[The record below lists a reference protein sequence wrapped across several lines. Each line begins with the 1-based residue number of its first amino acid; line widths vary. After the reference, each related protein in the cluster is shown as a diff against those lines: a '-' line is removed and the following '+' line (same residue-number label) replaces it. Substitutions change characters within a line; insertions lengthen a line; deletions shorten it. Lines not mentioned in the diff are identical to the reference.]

1 METPTAFIA
10 ADRAAALAG
19 MTTLPETMEGSVLF
33 ADISGFTALLEK
45 LAAQLGPTEAA
56 DQLTTQ
62 INLVFAALIDQVEQF
77 QGVVVSF
84 GGDALSCWFH
94 LDNGRRATACAL
106 AMQAAMAKFT
116 QIELADGTVV
126 TLALKVGLTSGTVR
140 RLAVGDPAI
149 QRLDVMAGAA
159 MLELGAV
166 LQDLERGEIRV
177 GSGAL
182 QQIEEELAINAW
194 YLNEHQTLGAQSIA
208 RVTGFRP
215 ETLPAT
221 ANPTFVS
228 APTETTPIVDE
239 ALLVD
244 WLLPPVYARVCQEQG
259 RFLNDLRPVVVL
271 FLQFNGL
278 DYVHDTLVGAKLDAF
293 VRWAQHC
300 LARYEGFL
308 LKLTID
314 DKGSYLLATFGALES
329 HDDNAERAAAA
340 ALDLRHAPEEFSFI
354 TSVQIGLHQG
364 RILAGAFGSKKR
376 AAYDLLGSAVNLTN
390 RLMTSA
396 APNQILASKRI
407 IESVCDHFQFGPPT
421 LTPLKGVGDLYL
433 YELRDRLP
441 VSLPIYDEP
450 ILEREAELSFLSQI
464 LEQVFA
470 SQGQIVL
477 IEGEAGIGKS
487 RLVAEFRRRAA
498 TIGCIV
504 ATAVCESF
512 SRENIY
518 QSWQQ
523 ILFTLPSIAAED
535 SLAIHDP
542 LLSNFLGLTF
552 MPGATKRAQV
562 SPQQQATTYA
572 RITVLL
578 LTEAYQRPLVLIF
591 EDIQWLDQA
600 SVNLLKSFYQH
611 ITHVP
616 VLLLFVQ
623 RPTSSDSEQLLA
635 TLSPLA
641 NFHHLALSP
650 LSQKTIQL
658 VIEDQLEGRALPL
671 LLAFIARRAQGNP
684 FYAEELLLALYGL
697 NLLVYHKE
705 SNEWD
710 LGPTLIA
717 RLQAENC
724 LHKEPVSGEWVLAV
738 NAALATIDLGISDAL
753 HQLLLA
759 AIDDLPEACRQIVQI
774 ASVIGGA
781 FTSTFLQQIY
791 PSPIDLPSLCEQL
804 QLLVR
809 HQLLVRLNV
818 DDKEQYEF
826 RRHLTG
832 AVVYATMIETQ
843 RQTLHAAVAQAI
855 ERSQPTAMTLL
866 AYHFSRSHLTEKGC
880 YYLARAAQ
888 IARQEEAN
896 QTAFNYYNQ
905 LLTLDEAWPW
915 LQGKIEV
922 AHILGLR
929 SEEEQTLRKLAAWP
943 TAPRFTVRYLYAQYY
958 AAIGHYELAAQSA
971 EQAFAIAKEQAKPL
985 DQACAG
991 VLLALI
997 ARRQGNYEQIQ
1008 AHCETALAL
1017 LQKPHLPAAASDRL
1031 LVDLYNHCGYA
1042 YRQQGAY
1049 PQAQLYSERAL
1060 QLCYA
1065 RGYRRGEAAALN
1077 TMAAIAYYRRE
1088 FADEERHREAAI
1100 QIQRQIG
1107 DLAGEGV
1114 NLYHRALV
1122 LYEAGQLEAAERWAL
1137 AALQIHQSTE
1147 DLRAELNVRNLLGLL
1162 YAQFGEV
1169 GEATTEL
1176 QHSLQ
1181 ISGQIGDE
1189 AGKAYT
1195 LCHLGVVLRDW
1206 GRLRVA
1212 AEYLEESWQLADRQG
1227 DRYLSAMC
1235 QSHLAIVRLLEEK
1248 FERAIQLAQQA
1259 LNEREALHAPSLT
1272 TGDLTTLARAYWG
1285 LGKDEQALDYAERA
1299 LERLT
1304 ESYAVG
1310 VEFPHHDYFHCATV
1324 LRHVGRFAAAYDALQ
1339 AAFKGLTTRA
1349 DGISNPTRRQA
1360 FLALPPVNS
1369 EIMAAFT

>member
-1 METPTAFIA
+1 MERPAAFIA

-19 MTTLPETMEGSVLF
+19 ATTLPETMEGSVLF

-45 LAAQLGPTEAA
+45 MAAQFGPTEAA

-62 INLVFAALIDQVEQF
+62 INLVFADLIDQVEQF
-77 QGVVVSF
+77 QGTVVGF

-106 AMQAAMAKFT
+106 AMQQAMEKFAH
-116 QIELADGTVV
+116 IELEDGTSVI
-126 TLALKVGLTSGTVR
+126 LALKVGLTSGTVR
-140 RLAVGDPAI
+140 RLVVGDPAI
-149 QRLDVMAGAA
+149 QLLDVMAGAA

-166 LQDLERGEIRV
+166 LHESARGEIRV
-177 GSGAL
+177 GPGAL
-182 QQIEEELAINAW
+182 QQIEEALVTTAW
-194 YLNEHQTLGAQSIA
+194 YLNEQEQAIA
-208 RVTGFRP
+208 RVAGFRP
-215 ETLPAT
+215 AALT
-221 ANPTFVS
+221 AAANTALAP
-228 APTETTPIVDE
+228 APTQPIPVLDE

-244 WLLPPVYARVCQEQG
+244 WLLPPVYDRVRQGQG

-278 DYVHDTLVGAKLDAF
+278 DYVNDELVGAKLDAY
-293 VRWAQHC
+293 VRWVQHC

-329 HDDNAERAAAA
+329 HDDDAQRAAAA
-340 ALDLRHAPEEFSFI
+340 ALELRSAPEEFSFI

-396 APNQILASKRI
+396 APNQILTSKRI
-407 IESVCDHFQFGPPT
+407 IEAVCDHFQFGPPT
-421 LTPLKGVGDLYL
+421 LTPLKGVGDRYL

-441 VSLPIYDEP
+441 VNLSVYDEP
-450 ILEREAELSFLSQI
+450 ILEREAELNFLSQI

-487 RLVAEFRRRAA
+487 RLVAEFRRRAT
-498 TIGCIV
+498 TIGCVV

-535 SLAIHDP
+535 SLAMHDP

-552 MPGATKRAQV
+552 MPGATKGAHL
-562 SPQQQATTYA
+562 SPQQQATTFA
-572 RITVLL
+572 RITDLL
-578 LTEAYQRPLVLIF
+578 LAEAHQRPLVLIF
-591 EDIQWLDQA
+591 EDIQWLDHA
-600 SVNLLKSFYQH
+600 SVNLLKSFYQRMANA
-611 ITHVP
+611 P

-623 RPTSSDSEQLLA
+623 RPAGSDSAQLLA
-635 TLSPLA
+635 NLSSLA
-641 NFHHLALSP
+641 KFHHRALAP
-650 LSQKTIQL
+650 LSHKAIQAI
-658 VIEDQLEGRALPL
+658 IEDQLAGRALPL
-671 LLAFIARRAQGNP
+671 LLALIAIRAQGNP
-684 FYAEELLLALYGL
+684 YYAEELLLALYDL
-697 NLLVYHKE
+697 NLLVYKKE

-710 LGPTLIA
+710 LAPALFA

-724 LHKEPVSGEWVLAV
+724 LRKDPVSGEWRLEV
-738 NAALATIDLGISDAL
+738 NAALATIALGIPDAI
-753 HQLLLA
+753 HQLVLA
-759 AIDDLPEACRQIVQI
+759 AIDELPEGCRQIVQI
-774 ASVIGGA
+774 ASVIGGP
-781 FTSTFLQQIY
+781 FTCTFLQQVY
-791 PSPIDLPSLCEQL
+791 PSPIDLPGLREQL

-809 HQLLVRLNV
+809 HQLLVRLRA
-818 DDKEQYEF
+818 DDEEQYEF
-826 RRHLTG
+826 RRHLTQ
-832 AVVYATMIETQ
+832 AVVYATMVETQ
-843 RQTLHAAVAQAI
+843 RQTLHAAVGQLMA
-855 ERSQPTAMTLL
+855 RRQPTAAPLL
-866 AYHFSRSHLTEKGC
+866 AYHFSRSHLAEKSRH
-880 YYLARAAQ
+880 YLELAVHA
-888 IARQEEAN
+888 ARQEEAN
-896 QTAFNYYNQ
+896 QAALNYYNQ
-905 LLTLDEAWPW
+905 LLALDEQWPW
-915 LQGKIEV
+915 LQGKVEV

-929 SEEEQTLRKLAAWP
+929 SEEEHTLNRLAEWP

-958 AAIGHYELAAQSA
+958 AAICHYELAAQA
-971 EQAFAIAKEQAKPL
+971 AGQALAIAEAQADLL
-985 DQACAG
+985 DQARALG
-991 VLLALI
+991 LLALI
-997 ARRQGNYEQIQ
+997 ARHQGNYEQSQ
-1008 AHCETALAL
+1008 THCDAALAL
-1017 LQKPHLPAAASDRL
+1017 LQKPNLPAAQTDLL
-1031 LVDLYNHCGYA
+1031 LVDLYNHRSYA
-1042 YRQQGAY
+1042 CRQQGAY
-1049 PQAQLYSERAL
+1049 SQAQLYSERAL
-1060 QLCYA
+1060 QICYD
-1065 RGYRRGEAAALN
+1065 RNYRRGEAAALN

-1100 QIQRQIG
+1100 QLQRQIG
-1107 DLAGEGV
+1107 DLPGEGV

-1122 LYEAGQLEAAERWAL
+1122 LHETGQLEAAERWAL
-1137 AALQIHQSTE
+1137 AVLAIHQATE
-1147 DLRAELNVRNLLGLL
+1147 DLRGEMNVRNLLGLL

-1169 GEATTEL
+1169 GEAATEL

-1181 ISGQIGDE
+1181 ISEQIGDE
-1189 AGKAYT
+1189 AGKAYAI
-1195 LCHLGVVLRDW
+1195 CHLGVVLRDR

-1212 AEYLEESWQLADRQG
+1212 AEYLEESWQMADQQG

-1259 LNEREALHAPSLT
+1259 LNAREELQATILT
-1272 TGDLTTLARAYWG
+1272 ISDLTTLARAYWG
-1285 LGKDEQALDYAERA
+1285 LGKDEQALEYAESA

-1310 VEFPHHDYFHCATV
+1310 AEFPHHEYFHCATV

-1339 AAFKGLTTRA
+1339 AAFKLLTTQA
-1349 DGISNPTRRQA
+1349 DQISNPTRRQA
-1360 FLALPPVNS
+1360 FLKLAPVNS
-1369 EIMAAFT
+1369 TIMAAFN